1 MHVAALYRYS
11 TRRDTQVRGDRA
23 RGHDRLSRGTYS
35 VSSLP
40 EALPCHKYDDFY
52 THQADVW
59 GNVIVRDEAEFQRW
73 AAYCR
78 PSSREEALEN
88 GGCVIFRPAPSK
100 EKLAVPEETQYF
112 YITAVD
118 DVVYGR
124 AAYVSADT
132 ASSSGVSAGEHEGP
146 VVWLTWMRRRR
157 RGGMSRRV
165 LLMRASATVLNNM
178 LWTTVPSIFF
188 FSFLRGTFLCVE
200 LNPCLSLPLIKA
212 HKSYALFSSF
222 VCFVSI
228 SLHTW
233 SDAAYL
239 LILLFFFSCGLM
251 VFYRWQ
257 CRRLVVKMAGNNV
270 YNLTHPSAAVYLL
283 PFFFFF
289 RFCQKKKKTEFVVLV
304 SVTPFFRLCFFFFL
318 SLLFLQHW
326 VDSTAALF
334 IKLIIRT

>member
-146 VVWLTWMRRRR
+146 VV
-157 RGGMSRRV
+157 
-165 LLMRASATVLNNM
+165 
-178 LWTTVPSIFF
+178 
-188 FSFLRGTFLCVE
+188 
-200 LNPCLSLPLIKA
+200 
-212 HKSYALFSSF
+212 
-222 VCFVSI
+222 
-228 SLHTW
+228 
-233 SDAAYL
+233 
-239 LILLFFFSCGLM
+239 
-251 VFYRWQ
+251 
-257 CRRLVVKMAGNNV
+257 
-270 YNLTHPSAAVYLL
+270 
-283 PFFFFF
+283 
-289 RFCQKKKKTEFVVLV
+289 
-304 SVTPFFRLCFFFFL
+304 
-318 SLLFLQHW
+318 
-326 VDSTAALF
+326 
-334 IKLIIRT
+334 